1 MQTESDSNLLQAIQV
16 LTTLARGRY
25 EATIKIIQEPESE
38 AGQAYAA
45 LKLLF
50 DQAKKIYSPYVPF
63 LSADEL
69 RIDEPNH
76 RATIHTANL
85 ATFATSVFGGQ
96 DVGFYELNDNFL
108 ETFAP
113 DGAPVEEKPGQLYIN
128 LKTQMFL
135 SAVLQEEQEKTKED
149 LLDDFFPT
157 NLEDLLYTRHL
168 GIPLS
173 QNELEFISAVKAR
186 REVLMNETSD
196 VESIR
201 KSYLPCT

>member
-1 MQTESDSNLLQAIQV
+1 MYT
-16 LTTLARGRY
+16 
-25 EATIKIIQEPESE
+25 
-38 AGQAYAA
+38 AYT
-45 LKLLF
+45 
-50 DQAKKIYSPYVPF
+50 PF

-69 RIDEPNH
+69 HLEESNH

-96 DVGFYELNDNFL
+96 DVGFYELNDNFV

-113 DGAPVEEKPGQLYIN
+113 DGAPLENKPGQLYIN

-149 LLDDFFPT
+149 LLDDFFPS
-157 NLEDLLYTRHL
+157 NLDDLLSRRHL
-168 GIPLS
+168 GTPLS
-173 QNELEFISAVKAR
+173 EGELEFINLTKLR
-186 REVLMNETSD
+186 RELLMNETSD

-201 KSYLPCT
+201 RSSLLFL

>member
-1 MQTESDSNLLQAIQV
+1 M
-16 LTTLARGRY
+16 
-25 EATIKIIQEPESE
+25 
-38 AGQAYAA
+38 
-45 LKLLF
+45 
-50 DQAKKIYSPYVPF
+50 YSPYVPF

-69 RIDEPNH
+69 SIDEPNH

-85 ATFATSVFGGQ
+85 AIFAASVFGGQ
-96 DVGFYELNDNFL
+96 EVGFYELNDNFL

-113 DGAPVEEKPGQLYIN
+113 DGAPLEEKPGQLYIN

-149 LLDDFFPT
+149 LLDDFFPAS
-157 NLEDLLYTRHL
+157 LDDLLSRRHL

-173 QNELEFISAVKAR
+173 QNELEFIRAVKAR
-186 REVLMNETSD
+186 RELLMNETSD

-201 KSYLPCT
+201 KSHFPFP